1 MKKAI
6 LGKKLGMTQMFA
18 KDGTMVPITVIQA
31 GPCPVVQVKTAE
43 HDGYEAVQVGFAPV
57 REKLLTKPQLGHLG
71 KAGVAPHRYL
81 RELKAGRLRRL
92 RGRTGYNSR

>member
-43 HDGYEAVQVGFAPV
+43 HDGYASVQVGFAPV
-57 REKLLTKPQLGHLG
+57 REKLLTKPQLGHHWQG
-71 KAGVAPHRYL
+71 RHRPAPL
-81 RELKAGRLRRL
+81 SQGIKAGRLRRL